1 MSVTNV
7 TGTDATG
14 QTQPGAAIRNTSND
28 RASRA
33 YALYTGVSKENRPG
47 YDTLALK
54 LPYMVRSAGLSAA
67 LAYLG
72 GTTKHQKAA
81 ALLMDHLAVMLG
93 QQSGEELLKYSRQVQ
108 DPVAYLTLARE
119 ALDYAVWIK
128 RLSAGADT

>member
-1 MSVTNV
+1 MTRPTV
-7 TGTDATG
+7 TGQA
-14 QTQPGAAIRNTSND
+14 QPGAAIRNTSND
-28 RASRA
+28 QASRA
-33 YALYTGVSKENRPG
+33 YALYTSVSEEHRSG

-67 LAYLG
+67 LAYLS

-93 QQSGEELLKYSRQVQ
+93 QPSGEELLKYSWQVQ